1 MSTYLE
7 FKLTAKEYSNN
18 NVSVTKVIKNICKSL
33 ELDIPNVNLI
43 NTEFDNISLIRT
55 QDFKIVVS
63 NLDGILA
70 LDFLKQLY
78 SELNELAVAFTINVT
93 NFTMYN

>member
-18 NVSVTKVIKNICKSL
+18 NVSVTKIIKNICKSL

-78 SELNELAVAFTINVT
+78 SELNELAVAFTLDIT

>member
-7 FKLTAKEYSNN
+7 FKLITTEYSNN
-18 NVSVTKVIKNICKSL
+18 HVSITKVIKNICKSL

-78 SELNELAVAFTINVT
+78 SELNELAVAFTLDIT

>member
-1 MSTYLE
+1 MSTYFE
-7 FKLTAKEYSNN
+7 FELFTTEYSNN
-18 NVSVTKVIKNICKSL
+18 NVSVTKVIKNICRSL
-33 ELDIPNVNLI
+33 ELDIPNVKLI
-43 NTEFDNISLIRT
+43 NNTHDNISLIRT
-55 QDFKIVVS
+55 QEFKITVS

>member
-18 NVSVTKVIKNICKSL
+18 NVSVTKIIKNICKSL
-33 ELDIPNVNLI
+33 ELDIPNIKLI
-43 NTEFDNISLIRT
+43 NTKFDNISLIRT
-55 QDFKIVVS
+55 QEFKITVS

-78 SELNELAVAFTINVT
+78 SELNELAVAFTLDIT